1 MLLCRLHRLLR
12 RLAVGAACCAALSSG
27 AVVVTNSPARPLYVV
42 LQGQDGPITV
52 ELTGIDQ
59 SLLLSLLQM
68 HQAVIRNALMGFDD
82 ADFAG
87 IFGDML
93 SDTLAD
99 RLENYVEVYLTEI
112 RNRLRDMSPWFA
124 DDYWGDGFGAWAVDE
139 LAYLRDTR
147 DAIQQL
153 AANPAKWETSVSR
166 GNIGI
171 SNLVELFRADNTANL
186 QHISDGTDH
195 LPRIDDTTLSIA
207 DLVGDI
213 GIDIQQALAILSGG
227 ITVDTVVNLP
237 QLDNLHA
244 RVDVD
249 NWSDL
254 IPVLWHRRL
263 DLWRRAQ
270 TNQLD
275 QLDKSVRRVDTDLLT
290 LYAGATNYWSAMLP
304 SPDTVLDATNTAAG
318 LPTDYDSDVAD
329 ATAQAD
335 TYIQGYEIEAPRE
348 QSLTDAERDPL
359 ELTAVS
365 RVDHSGE
372 ILLSPEQLV
381 VVAGR
386 PVALPRMEW
395 SPGEYPLYL
404 AFVSDLGDMMRVV
417 WGALLT
423 LYLVRLY
430 YYRYSQVRGML
441 LATMGGPNPNSV
453 VVQGGVG

>member
-1 MLLCRLHRLLR
+1 MCLCRLHRVFL

-59 SLLLSLLQM
+59 SLLLSLLAM
-68 HQAVIRNALMGFDD
+68 HQAVIRNAMTGQDGIDVATILDQYL
-82 ADFAG
+82 ADTLSARLSEQVESY
-87 IFGDML
+87 L
-93 SDTLAD
+93 SDFWDWLKPWLA
-99 RLENYVEVYLTEI
+99 E
-112 RNRLRDMSPWFA
+112 
-124 DDYWGDGFGAWAVDE
+124 DYWSDGFGAWAVDE

-171 SNLVELFRADNTANL
+171 SNLVELFRADNSANL

-290 LYAGATNYWSAMLP
+290 IYAGATNYWSAMLP